1 MKTAL
6 VPWTPLAAT
15 AAALTLAAAGGA
27 TWLVAIG
34 AGIAAFAADHA
45 RSEMRRARELQRA
58 AEATAQNAQQL
69 RTALQR
75 RDEQLAHTAH
85 ELRTPLTSVVTA
97 LAMLREGYATSPEET
112 NEFLEQATLAAR
124 HLAFLIN
131 DVLDE
136 AALASGRLRLS
147 VGEHSVRELLKD
159 GGQVMG
165 LQTQRRGVTLRV
177 PNVDPRLIVRT
188 DPRRFQQVVF
198 NLVGNALKFSTPGD
212 DIELQVEERGDRLRF
227 RVVDKGPGVPQELR
241 ERLFSAFATADDPA
255 NHQAP
260 STGLGLHVCRRIVE
274 QLGGAIGYEPGE
286 VRGSV
291 FWFDQLRGG
300 GSSPAAAADD
310 GVVAAEPAL
319 QR

>member
-1 MKTAL
+1 MKTASA
-6 VPWTPLAAT
+6 PWTPLAAAT
-15 AAALTLAAAGGA
+15 AGLALAAAGGA
-27 TWLVAIG
+27 GWLVAVG
-34 AGIAAFAADHA
+34 AGLAALAVDHA
-45 RSEMRRARELQRA
+45 LNELRA
-58 AEATAQNAQQL
+58 ARDRQRTAELANGHAEQL
-69 RTALQR
+69 RSALQR

-112 NEFLEQATLAAR
+112 NEFLEQATMAAR
-124 HLAFLIN
+124 HLAFLIS

-147 VGEHSVRELLKD
+147 VGEHSVRELLSD

-165 LQTQRRGVTLRV
+165 LQTQRFGVTLRI
-177 PNVDPRLIVRT
+177 PTVDPRQIVRT
-188 DPRRFQQVVF
+188 DARRFQQVVF

-212 DIELQVEERGDRLRF
+212 DIELQVEDRGDRLRF
-227 RVVDKGPGVPQELR
+227 RVVDKGPGVPLELR
-241 ERLFSAFATADDPA
+241 QRLFSAFATADDPA
-255 NHQAP
+255 NHQSP

-291 FWFDQLRGG
+291 FWFEQIRGG
-300 GSSPAAAADD
+300 SPAPNEAK
-310 GVVAAEPAL
+310 VAEEPAL
-319 QR
+319 TR